1 MVYTHAAAAIVSAA
15 LAAWGAWAVQDW
27 RYDAQLAKMN
37 QAYAQSLQQ
46 AEQAARGRE
55 HELLA
60 ARQKAEER
68 YDQEKRKAAVAVS
81 RARGELDGLRN
92 ELYAISP
99 PADPKDPAPA
109 LRADGRATLE
119 RELLG
124 TCATTLV
131 GMAAEADRL
140 AAQVVGLQSYVK
152 DVCLAGP

>member
-27 RYDAQLAKMN
+27 RYDAKLAQMR
-37 QAYAQSLQQ
+37 QAYAQGLQK
-46 AEQAARGRE
+46 AEEEARRRE
-55 HELLA
+55 HDMLA

-68 YDQEKRKAAVAVS
+68 YDQEKRKAAVAGS
-81 RARGELDGLRN
+81 RARSELDGLRN

-99 PADPKDPAPA
+99 PADPKDPAPT

-124 TCATTLV
+124 NCATTLV

-140 AAQVVGLQSYVK
+140 AAVIVGLQTYVK
-152 DVCLAGP
+152 NVCVSP